1 MRNLNRVAA
10 RQTVHR
16 RVLGRQIRPR
26 ALPQKTMIER
36 AAIAACRM
44 MNNGNCA
51 CADAPSVC
59 EIMKSA
65 ALAVLDV
72 QRREP

>member
-1 MRNLNRVAA
+1 
-10 RQTVHR
+10 
-16 RVLGRQIRPR
+16 
-26 ALPQKTMIER
+26 MIER